1 MYEIVENN
9 LTASVFLTDDQQQ
22 SEEQPKK
29 SFWGRLKKGKK
40 SKRYDNASL
49 EVYYKMI
56 LTILLHIYSL
66 LRLGYN
72 LLFNKMIK
80 KKTIVQ
86 LFPLLLRHK
95 PAIENPKIRERF
107 E

>member
-1 MYEIVENN
+1 MPQMYEIVENN

-80 KKTIVQ
+80 KRQ
-86 LFPLLLRHK
+86 LSNCFHYC
-95 PAIENPKIRERF
+95 
-107 E
+107 

>member
-40 SKRYDNASL
+40 SKRYGNASL
-49 EVYYKMI
+49 EVYNRMI
-56 LTILLHIYSL
+56 LMILPHIYSL
-66 LRLGYN
+66 LKLGYN

-80 KKTIVQ
+80 KRQ
-86 LFPLLLRHK
+86 LSNCFHYC
-95 PAIENPKIRERF
+95 
-107 E
+107 

>member
-1 MYEIVENN
+1 MPQTYEIVENN

-29 SFWGRLKKGKK
+29 SFWGLLKKGKK
-40 SKRYDNASL
+40 SKRYGNASL

-56 LTILLHIYSL
+56 LTILMHIYSL

-80 KKTIVQ
+80 KRQ
-86 LFPLLLRHK
+86 LSNCFHYC
-95 PAIENPKIRERF
+95 
-107 E
+107 

>member
-29 SFWGRLKKGKK
+29 SFWGRLKKGNK
-40 SKRYDNASL
+40 SKRYGNASL
-49 EVYYKMI
+49 EVYYRMI
-56 LTILLHIYSL
+56 LMILLHIYSL

-80 KKTIVQ
+80 KDNCPIVSIIVKTQ
-86 LFPLLLRHK
+86 TSYRK
-95 PAIENPKIRERF
+95 PKD
-107 E
+107 